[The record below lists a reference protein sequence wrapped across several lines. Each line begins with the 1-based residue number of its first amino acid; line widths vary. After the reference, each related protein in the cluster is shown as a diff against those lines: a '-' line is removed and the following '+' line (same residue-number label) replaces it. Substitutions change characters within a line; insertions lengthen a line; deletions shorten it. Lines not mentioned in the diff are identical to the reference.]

1 MPRQIQNLVDAIAST
16 QKALADIRR
25 DDGRLK
31 NESVAAEHLA
41 PELADQMAGAMAR
54 RDACR

>member
-1 MPRQIQNLVDAIAST
+1 MISKLVDAIAST
-16 QKALADIRR
+16 QKALADIGR

-31 NESVAAEHLA
+31 NESVAAEQLA

-54 RDACR
+54 A